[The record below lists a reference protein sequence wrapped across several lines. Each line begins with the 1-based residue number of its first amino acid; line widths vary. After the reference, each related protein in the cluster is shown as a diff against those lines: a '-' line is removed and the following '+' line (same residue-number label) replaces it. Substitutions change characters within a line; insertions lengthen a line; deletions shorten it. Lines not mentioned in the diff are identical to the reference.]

1 LNYEKLETFFDEN
14 KFAELLELYKSD
26 LENADEYSNLFSNN
40 ALVSPGECQESLT
53 VLTGLYM
60 KFNTIYHIA
69 DYQYKK
75 KEQISKASTGDK
87 ESLMTTACYRIKMIF
102 KAYCDNTKRA
112 ISTCQSQLK
121 FFSKEL
127 ELTR

>member
-1 LNYEKLETFFDEN
+1 MNYEKLEIYFDEN
-14 KFAELLELYKSD
+14 KFSELLAVYKDD
-26 LENADEYSNLFSNN
+26 LESADQYANLFSNN
-40 ALVSPGECQESLT
+40 ALVSPGECQEALT

-102 KAYCDNTKRA
+102 KAYCDNTKKA
-112 ISTCQSQLK
+112 ISVSQSMLK
-121 FFSKEL
+121 YYAKEL

>member
-1 LNYEKLETFFDEN
+1 MNFNTIETLFNENNYE
-14 KFAELLELYKSD
+14 ELIIIYKDDFESVD
-26 LENADEYSNLFSNN
+26 QYANLFSNN

-53 VLTGLYM
+53 ILTGLYM

-75 KEQISKASTGDK
+75 KEQISKISTGNK
-87 ESLMTTACYRIKMIF
+87 ESLITADCYRIKMIF
-102 KAYCDNTKRA
+102 KAYSDNVKKG
-112 ISTCQSQLK
+112 ISSAQSLLK
-121 FFSKEL
+121 YWAKEL

>member
-14 KFAELLELYKSD
+14 KFTELLELYKSD

-40 ALVSPGECQESLT
+40 ALVSPGECQEALT

-69 DYQYKK
+69 DYKFKQ
-75 KEQISKASTGDK
+75 KEQISKVSTGDK

-102 KAYCDNTKRA
+102 KGYCDNMKKGVS
-112 ISTCQSQLK
+112 IMQSQLK
-121 FFSKEL
+121 YWSQEL
-127 ELTR
+127 QLTK

>member
-1 LNYEKLETFFDEN
+1 MNYEKLEILIDNNEYE
-14 KFAELLELYKSD
+14 KLLEIYKED
-26 LENADEYSNLFSNN
+26 LERADEYSNLFSNN

-112 ISTCQSQLK
+112 ISTSQSQLK
-121 FFSKEL
+121 YWSSEL
-127 ELTR
+127 QLQK